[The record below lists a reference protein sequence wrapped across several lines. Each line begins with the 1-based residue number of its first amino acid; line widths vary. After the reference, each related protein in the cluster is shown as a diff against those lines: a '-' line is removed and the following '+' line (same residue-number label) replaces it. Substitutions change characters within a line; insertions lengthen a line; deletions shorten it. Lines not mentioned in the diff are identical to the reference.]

1 MGQAIET
8 TPSRARDLHVERTA
22 GIAVIVVAVVAAVAL
37 RWWIVESP
45 LGRIDSDEGIIGLI
59 ALAIGDGSRVYISWG
74 NSYGGTLGQAFAAL
88 AMHLFGSSAE
98 TMKLAG
104 VVLTFGSC
112 VLLWRIARYFVD
124 ERRARFA
131 GALFLVYPAF
141 DLWWSTKAGY
151 YAAALV
157 CSLAV
162 VLCAL
167 WIDAKAET
175 AHIRWFEAGALGLL
189 TGLAFWT
196 TPQCLLV
203 VGPVLV
209 WLAVRRYRLW
219 RSALPFVVG
228 AILGAAPWI
237 RWNLSNDWNSLR
249 ANQVQVATTY
259 GERFRHFFAETL
271 PQSLGFRVP
280 YERSWILWG
289 AGRVAYVAALVG
301 LIAGV
306 VYVLRDPGRRRRFAP
321 VLAIFTVYPFLYAL
335 AKETWYFSSPRYLT
349 QLAPFIALLVAA
361 MCATYLRQ
369 LLVLALAI
377 MLAVATLASLESV
390 GESGAH
396 DVMGPKLTAV
406 IEFLDE
412 HDIHYVFA
420 DYWISYA
427 LTFETERDILAS
439 PVDFVREPKIDLLV
453 AGAYPST
460 YLVFAGGPRDDALTA
475 TLTQMGVHF
484 ERVVIDGVALFLLDR
499 NMRQYDFPPG
509 FWSTYG

>member
-1 MGQAIET
+1 MCQAIET
-8 TPSRARDLHVERTA
+8 TPPRARDLRFERTA

-37 RWWIVESP
+37 RWWIIESP

-74 NSYGGTLGQAFAAL
+74 NSYGGTIGQAFAAL

-98 TMKLAG
+98 TMKIAG

-167 WIDAKAET
+167 WMDAKAEV
-175 AHIRWFEAGALGLL
+175 AQIRWFEAGALGFL

-219 RSALPFVVG
+219 RSAGPFVVG

-249 ANQVQVATTY
+249 ANPVPVASTY
-259 GERFRHFFAETL
+259 IERFRHYFTDTL

-289 AGRVAYVAALVG
+289 AGRVAYLAALVG
-301 LIAGV
+301 LLAGV
-306 VYVLRDPGRRRRFAP
+306 VYVLRDPRRRRRFAP
-321 VLAIFTVYPFLYAL
+321 VLAIFVAYPFLCAL
-335 AKETWYFSSPRYLT
+335 ATETWYFWSPRYLT

-361 MCATYLRQ
+361 LCATYIRQ
-369 LLVLALAI
+369 LVVLALAI
-377 MLAVATLASLESV
+377 TLAVATLGSLESV
-390 GESGAH
+390 GEGGAH
-396 DVMGPKLTAV
+396 DVVGPKLTGV
-406 IEFLDE
+406 IEFLE
-412 HDIHYVFA
+412 ENDIDFVFA

-427 LTFETERDILAS
+427 LTFETERGILAS

-460 YLVFAGGPRDDALTA
+460 YLVFEGGPRDAALTT
-475 TLTQMGVHF
+475 TLTQMGVPF
-484 ERVVIDGVALFLLDR
+484 ERVVIDGIALYLLDR